1 MLLSQEVSKMDKASL
16 EVMAAIQDKDLDSVI
31 EELTT
36 IFPENLQGALETHL
50 EEVHG
55 HTAKRD
61 RIAVEDYIEWMER
74 YNISAVDEDSVESH
88 LRYLV
93 RQGYA
98 KNTIKTRY
106 YGLTNFFEAQ
116 LSETSNSLAREV
128 SWAEVVNKEMEK
140 QDIEEEGRLGKGAR
154 PIDEEEKEEMRDTA
168 PTLRT
173 DLMTEM
179 LWQCGLRAE
188 ELAKLEVERIDLD
201 ERILEVDTV
210 KRDDHTR
217 EVGFD
222 LELKFML
229 ERYLSSYRPKFGR
242 SSPYLFVTQKSDHT
256 LPHNLTRTIKDLADD
271 ADIQDYSEM
280 QNGAKKAEI
289 TPHSFRKALGIR
301 LDDQNHG
308 LKEIAERLGHSDA
321 QTVSTYLDIQ

>member
-1 MLLSQEVSKMDKASL
+1 
-16 EVMAAIQDKDLDSVI
+16 MAAVQDRDLDNI
-31 EELTT
+31 IDELTT
-36 IFPENLQGALETHL
+36 YYPEENLSGLLESHL
-50 EEVHG
+50 DEVHG

-61 RIAVEDYIEWMER
+61 RIAVEDLIDWMKA
-74 YNISAVDEDSVESH
+74 NKVTNVNDETVEEH
-88 LRYLV
+88 LKYLV
-93 RQGYA
+93 RTRYA
-98 KNTIKTRY
+98 KNTIKQRY
-106 YGLTNFFEAQ
+106 YGITNFTDSQ
-116 LSETSNSLAREV
+116 LSETSNSLVREV
-128 SWAEVVNKEMEK
+128 SWTEVAKDEMKK

-154 PIDEEEKEEMRDTA
+154 PITEEEKEKMRETA
-168 PTLRT
+168 PTHRT
-173 DLMTEM
+173 ELMTEM

-188 ELAKLEVERIDLD
+188 ELAKSEVERIDLD

-217 EVGFD
+217 EIGFD

-271 ADIQDYSEM
+271 ADIQDYSTM

-289 TPHSFRKALGIR
+289 TPHSFRKSLGIR
-301 LDDQNHG
+301 LDDKNHG